1 MKKIQRVTSLLL
13 VLACLVSVLAV
24 VSSGTT
30 STVSNSGASSA
41 ASDDSDVR
49 YTKKIVS
56 VLYDN
61 SGSMQNSVVYPNR
74 PATEAESVSRQ
85 HYASYAL
92 QMLMSMLSDRD
103 ELVVTP
109 MNVPTGSLGAP
120 EIDETTYKT
129 YSVKVDLSSS
139 DRDGEIRRVMSES
152 LIAKTPYGGTPSNS
166 IDFAI
171 KNLTAKGLMDSQN
184 LAATPK
190 DTEHWLVILTDGAFS
205 GCTNDNDK
213 PDIPLTVQM
222 LNSKI
227 SNYPALKTIFIGFSG
242 DAPNLTGTSLTQNYP
257 FTSYVAPD
265 AASLTHAMQSVANQL
280 SGRYMLDPAL
290 YTVDGNKV
298 KVHIDRLDFS
308 LRNISFIAQS
318 CNAELDSATYEG
330 KAMDISHPCEIIPL
344 GDLGSKANIRNG
356 CSAVINGNKF
366 FSGGTLTLEF
376 SAPVTKE
383 NLSIMAEPALTIKSY
398 VERLDGSNW
407 VLTDEQYINAN
418 LVKDN
423 KLRVGYDVYEQATG
437 KKIDINTIFDDVVS
451 SVTYAKNSY
460 AIGEEIPLVTGNN
473 EIAVSV
479 SVMDGAYK
487 MYSTVR
493 CIIEEDPKNYR
504 IDANVAD
511 KISYYDKCAYASY
524 TIYADGQKLNS
535 LDSYDYEATVTA
547 PDGST
552 ATFKKGASRELS
564 EDNGVV
570 SLKIDA
576 VEGKYG
582 TYTVKFKV
590 YNEFRISREANHTL
604 EYKQPEITVNP
615 TGTDRLNSLGS
626 KAQME
631 FEILAD
637 GTRLEG
643 QDLKRFTSEAKAYNP
658 DGSEAEVKLTV
669 GTTSVICSFTVTQYG
684 KSKVEFSASDG
695 KGLSAD
701 AEFSVGCYP
710 ASFEVKGT
718 HPDKLPSKN
727 TKAEFTYVCYIDGK
741 QMTEAELEKYITSL
755 SATEFDGTKFPISFS
770 IVEDG
775 ASGGKITATLDLSS
789 KTYGVYDIKLEAFF
803 SDDYSESYEH
813 SLSYYPESI
822 ALISGGGISLTEYQ
836 LTVNDK
842 ESVWF
847 ELSLDT
853 RPSSFLNKLFEY
865 KLTVDGVDV
874 TAYATADSKKLIYV
888 PKAEHFGNKV
898 SVGDKT
904 VTLTVTSPEFPNLTG
919 TVSSTVTVTPTIY
932 SVEPF
937 EYGNKVVDRFKIDE
951 SKAALYFTVLRD
963 GVPLSTA
970 ELEEALANKTLT
982 LKDKSGVFSWQ
993 FWSPAGKSVSVE
1005 EIDGT
1010 PVVAYKVRDDIPVV
1024 GSFLAMLIFNGNKT
1038 IEAKYAS
1045 VSATDAVKFKASG
1058 AWSYI
1063 WRILVILWIIHTVF
1077 YIIGFFNGK
1086 CKSLPTGV
1094 VVTLDLA
1101 ARARGPV
1108 SLSAETVNYK
1118 FLERYGWHITRYFA
1132 SLLFLIPG
1140 LKRKYWYHQKPR
1152 MTMTATVSLDNDGNS
1167 QFTFENTV
1175 ARISSPPTGG
1185 FISAELIAA
1194 FRRKVEEEK
1203 YPPDEFDGPVITGD
1217 LQSFF
1222 NYIYPIREYEPGTP
1236 AETSNY
1242 YGEFSP
1248 RTKRLVR
1255 VIYFIEK

>member
-30 STVSNSGASSA
+30 STANSGGASSA

-56 VLYDN
+56 VMFDE
-61 SGSMQNSVVYPNR
+61 SGSMTRTIDGREDNIDENIPKNVTRKDFALYS
-74 PATEAESVSRQ
+74 
-85 HYASYAL
+85 L
-92 QMLMSMLSDRD
+92 QMLVSMLSERD
-103 ELVVTP
+103 ELIITP
-109 MNVPTGSLGAP
+109 MHHTNSP
-120 EIDETTYKT
+120 IQI
-129 YSVKVDLSSS
+129 DLSDP
-139 DRDGEIRRVMSES
+139 DRNSQLEFLNDFNFGYN
-152 LIAKTPYGGTPSNS
+152 TPDTA
-166 IDFAI
+166 IDAAI
-171 KNLTAKGLMDSQN
+171 DRLVDKGLKDSQN
-184 LAATPK
+184 LAATPE
-190 DTEHWLVILTDGAFS
+190 DTEHWLVILTDGEFS
-205 GCTNDNDK
+205 GYEDDIDATTNL
-213 PDIPLTVQM
+213 IEG
-222 LNSKI
+222 KI
-227 SNYPALKTIFIGFSG
+227 DDYPSLKTVFISFST
-242 DAPNLTGTSLTQNYP
+242 DAPDLTNTSLTQKYP

-265 AASLTHAMQSVANQL
+265 ADSVINTMQSVANQL
-280 SGRYMLDPAL
+280 SGRYILDQNL
-290 YTVDGNKV
+290 YSVNGTQVTLN
-298 KVHIDRLDFS
+298 LDNLKFS
-308 LRNISFIAQS
+308 LRSISLIAQN
-318 CNAELDSATYEG
+318 CNATLKKATYKGES
-330 KAMDISHPCEIIPL
+330 MDISIPCEIVPSQDFVEKTGI
-344 GDLGSKANIRNG
+344 KNG

-366 FSGGTLTLEF
+366 FSGGALTLEF

-423 KLRVGYDVYEQATG
+423 KLRVGYEVYEQATG
-437 KKIDINTIFDDVVS
+437 QKVDINTIFKDDVVT
-451 SVTYAKNSY
+451 SVTYAQNGYNIPS
-460 AIGEEIPLVTGNN
+460 GETVSEPITLVTGNN

-524 TIYADGQKLNS
+524 TIYADGKKLNS

-626 KAQME
+626 KAQIE

-643 QDLKRFTSEAKAYNP
+643 QELKRFTSEAKAYNP

-684 KSKVEFSASDG
+684 KSNIEFSASDG

-710 ASFEVKGT
+710 VSFEVKGT

-727 TKAEFTYVCYIDGK
+727 TKAEFAYVCFIDGK

-775 ASGGKITATLDLSS
+775 ASGGKITATFDLSS
-789 KTYGVYDIKLEAFF
+789 RTYGVYDIKLEAFF

-874 TAYATADSKKLIYV
+874 TAYATADSNRLIYV

-937 EYGNKVVDRFKIDE
+937 EYGNKVVNRFRIDE

-1024 GSFLAMLIFNGNKT
+1024 GSFLAMLIFNGNKNVQ
-1038 IEAKYAS
+1038 AKYAN

-1086 CKSLPTGV
+1086 CKSLPKGV
-1094 VVTLDLA
+1094 VVTLDLSTK
-1101 ARARGPV
+1101 ARGPV

-1185 FISAELIAA
+1185 FLSAELIAKY
-1194 FRRKVEEEK
+1194 RQKVEEEK

-1242 YGEFSP
+1242 YGEFGLKS
-1248 RTKRLVR
+1248 KKLIR